1 MRKLSMLAAAIAT
14 GAILAGCSD
23 EPGTLAAAT
32 QHLRAGEVAAIEF
45 TGSGSTAELGQP
57 FSAGMPWPAF
67 DISNYSMTINYEGPS
82 AHTYF
87 TRTEPMEGDNVPEP
101 TAFRK
106 GYYGFRGPTA
116 DQNVSGTYAWNISST
131 GSVEPQPGTI
141 AERTTEI
148 WATPHGFLKA
158 ALANSPVIQRS
169 ESSSEVSFTMN
180 GNHRFSGTINARNEV
195 ERVQT
200 WINNQVLGDMLVETT
215 FTDYRDYNGIQF
227 PSRIVRTAGG
237 HPVLTL
243 DVADVK
249 ISASSEIAAPDQV
262 RDFTAPPLR
271 VEEEMLAD
279 GVYHLRGGSHHSLA
293 IEQSDHIVVVEA
305 PLNEQRSLAVIE
317 KVKNLIL
324 DKPIRYVIN
333 THVHFDHSGGLRTYV
348 AEDATIVTHQDN
360 QAFFEEAWS
369 APRTINP
376 DALAQSAKTPVFEPV
391 QEKLVL
397 EDAARPVEIHEMM
410 DDTHSEGFLM
420 VYLPA
425 QKIFFESDSF
435 SPGTPGATL
444 PEDRRPWAVSLLEN
458 IERLGLDID
467 RIAGGH
473 GSRVGSMAD
482 LRAAIGQTAE

>member
-1 MRKLSMLAAAIAT
+1 MRKLSMLAAAIAA
-14 GAILAGCSD
+14 GAILAGCSE
-23 EPGTLAAAT
+23 EPSTLAAAT
-32 QHLRAGEVAAIEF
+32 QHLRAGEVVAIEF
-45 TGSGSTAELGQP
+45 TGSGSTAELGQA
-57 FSAGMPWPAF
+57 FGAGMPWLAF

-82 AHTYF
+82 AHTHF
-87 TRTEPMEGDNVPEP
+87 TRTEPMEGDNAPEP

-116 DQNVSGTYAWNISST
+116 DQYVSGTHAWNISST
-131 GSVEPQPGTI
+131 GSVGPQPGTV
-141 AERTTEI
+141 AERTAEI

-158 ALANSPVIQRS
+158 ALANSPEVQRS
-169 ESSSEVSFTMN
+169 ESSSDVFFTIN
-180 GNHRFSGTINARNEV
+180 GNHRFRGTINARNEV

-200 WINNQVLGDMLVETT
+200 WIDNPVQGDMLVETT

-249 ISASSEIAAPDQV
+249 IKASSEMVVPDQV
-262 RDFTAPPLR
+262 RNYAAPPIR
-271 VEEEMLAD
+271 VEEEKLAD

-305 PLNEQRSLAVIE
+305 PLNEKRSLAVIE
-317 KVKNLIL
+317 KVKNIIP
-324 DKPIRYVIN
+324 DKPIRYVIT

-348 AEDATIVTHQDN
+348 AEGATIVTHQNN
-360 QAFFEEAWS
+360 QAFFEDAWS
-369 APRTINP
+369 APRLINP
-376 DALAQSAKTPVFEPV
+376 DALAQSNKGPMFEPV
-391 QEKLVL
+391 QEKHVL
-397 EDAARPVEIHEMM
+397 NDAARPIEIHEMM
-410 DDTHSEGFLM
+410 DDTHSEGFL
-420 VYLPA
+420 VAYLPA

-467 RIAGGH
+467 HIAGGH
-473 GSRVGSMAD
+473 GSRVGTMAD
-482 LRAAIGQTAE
+482 LRAAIGPTAE